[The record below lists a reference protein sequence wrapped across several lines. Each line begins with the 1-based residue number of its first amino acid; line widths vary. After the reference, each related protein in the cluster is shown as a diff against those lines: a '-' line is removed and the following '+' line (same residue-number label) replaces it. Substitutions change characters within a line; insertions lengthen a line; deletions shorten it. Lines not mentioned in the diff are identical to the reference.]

1 MLRSIFGTRR
11 MRLAAVFAPAL
22 LFAWSGVAVAQSG
35 ISNRDEVRESVVRI
49 EVEMNQ
55 GGARQ
60 GTGFIINDKRT
71 IATNNHV
78 IEGAKAIY
86 VTFLA
91 NGKPTAIPAR
101 LIATDPVGDMALIET
116 VIDIYGEP
124 VVLADYDTSPP
135 AKVTAIGYPVAAD
148 FVADNNYLPAIAF
161 EPSYT
166 VGSVAR
172 TLSNTKFLGGERL
185 IQHTAPINPG
195 NSGGPLFDD
204 CGRVIG
210 INTLRTVPKDSDYA
224 QGIFFAVDIR
234 ELHTLLEDNVVT
246 ATKADKPCT
255 PGMETKNDVVPAT
268 TKEAE
273 AIMFDRFAACIKSR
287 PCDRAICKSRY
298 GNRVSAELVSTRQA
312 DVDVRM
318 SMAEPNCKSQKDS
331 EAVSEFQR
339 CNTQQ
344 PCEFEKSCGP
354 KLEEALDADS
364 MKDRRAMFD
373 RARTKAVADC
383 KAASA
388 PGVWRGAE
396 TERASGPQPSPTKA
410 APRSSS
416 PATCRDRR
424 RAQVSSCSAPCRAS
438 ATAGPARAP
447 VQMTIDSY
455 AEPLRLD
462 LRTSDADLTAGVK
475 HVETVDTRGWLKEL
489 VGKFSVGSVVTFEEP
504 KVSPRRDV
512 LAGRRGRNA
521 GALPEGEVRRAAGRA
536 AEAGIVRLLAK

>member
-1 MLRSIFGTRR
+1 MFRSIFAARR
-11 MRLAAVFAPAL
+11 MRLAAVLAPAF
-22 LFAWSGVAVAQSG
+22 LFAWSGLAVSQSG

-101 LIATDPVGDMALIET
+101 LIATDPIGDMALIET

-255 PGMETKNDVVPAT
+255 PGMDTKNDAAPAT

-273 AIMFDRFAACIKSR
+273 AVMFDRFAACIKSR

-298 GNRVSAELVSTRQA
+298 GNRVGRVGHWPAS
-312 DVDVRM
+312 
-318 SMAEPNCKSQKDS
+318 
-331 EAVSEFQR
+331 R
-339 CNTQQ
+339 C
-344 PCEFEKSCGP
+344 
-354 KLEEALDADS
+354 
-364 MKDRRAMFD
+364 RRAHVHG
-373 RARTKAVADC
+373 RAQLQIAEGFRGRKRVPTLQHPAAVRIREELRPQAGGSARRRQHEGPARHVRPGAHQGRSRLQGGIGTRRLARGRTDKGIWTATVSNESG
-383 KAASA
+383 AALVVSCDVSGSA
-388 PGVWRGAE
+388 PGAGVILLGAV
-396 TERASGPQPSPTKA
+396 AGK
-410 APRSSS
+410 
-416 PATCRDRR
+416 RDRWTGT
-424 RAQVSSCSAPCRAS
+424 RA
-438 ATAGPARAP
+438 

-462 LRTSDADLTAGVK
+462 LKTSDADLTAGVK

-504 KVSPRRDV
+504 KVSLDETFS
-512 LAGRRGRNA
+512 LGG
-521 GALPEGEVRRAAGRA
+521 A
-536 AEAGIVRLLAK
+536 AETLAPCLKAKFVEQQQQQPE

>member
-1 MLRSIFGTRR
+1 
-11 MRLAAVFAPAL
+11 MRLAAVLAPAF
-22 LFAWSGVAVAQSG
+22 LFAWSGLAVSQSG

-101 LIATDPVGDMALIET
+101 LIATDPIGDMALIET

-255 PGMETKNDVVPAT
+255 PGMDTKNDAAPAA

-273 AIMFDRFAACIKSR
+273 AVMFDRFAACIKSR

-298 GNRVSAELVSTRQA
+298 GNRVSAELVTGRQA

-396 TERASGPQPSPTKA
+396 TDKGIWTATVSNESGA
-410 APRSSS
+410 ALVVSCDVSGSAPG
-416 PATCRDRR
+416 AGVILLGAVAGKRDRWTGT
-424 RAQVSSCSAPCRAS
+424 RA
-438 ATAGPARAP
+438 

-462 LRTSDADLTAGVK
+462 LKTSDADLTAGVK

-504 KVSPRRDV
+504 KVSLDETFS
-512 LAGRRGRNA
+512 LGG
-521 GALPEGEVRRAAGRA
+521 A
-536 AEAGIVRLLAK
+536 AETLAPCLKAKFVEQQQQQPE

>member
-1 MLRSIFGTRR
+1 MLRSILGSRGW
-11 MRLAAVFAPAL
+11 RLAAVLAPAF
-22 LFAWSGVAVAQSG
+22 LFVVLGAGVALSG
-35 ISNRDEVRESVVRI
+35 MIFDRDEVRESVVRI
-49 EVEMNQ
+49 EVELNQ

-60 GTGFIINDKRT
+60 GTGFIINDKRV

-116 VIDIYGEP
+116 IIDIYGEP

-166 VGSVAR
+166 VGTVAR
-172 TLSNTKFLGGERL
+172 TLSNTKYLGGERL
-185 IQHTAPINPG
+185 IQHTAAINPG

-210 INTLRTVPKDSDYA
+210 INTLRTVAKESDYA

-234 ELHTLLEDNVVT
+234 ELHKLLDDNVIKATSVT
-246 ATKADKPCT
+246 KPCT
-255 PGMETKNDVVPAT
+255 PGMETKEDLPPAN

-273 AIMFDRFAACIKSR
+273 AVMFDRFAACVKSR
-287 PCDRAICKSRY
+287 PCDRNICRSRY
-298 GNRVSAELVSTRQA
+298 TNRVATEMVTSRQG

-318 SMAEPNCKSQKDS
+318 TMAEPNCEGQKVS
-331 EAVSEFQR
+331 EAVGEFQR
-339 CNTQQ
+339 CNSQQ

-354 KLEEALDADS
+354 KLEEALSADN
-364 MKDRRAMFD
+364 MKDRRSMFD
-373 RARTKAVADC
+373 RARTQAVADC

-396 TERASGPQPSPTKA
+396 TDKGIWTAVVSNERGASLVVSCDVAGQTPGAGVILLGAVAGK
-410 APRSSS
+410 
-416 PATCRDRR
+416 RDRWTGT
-424 RAQVSSCSAPCRAS
+424 RA
-438 ATAGPARAP
+438 
-447 VQMTIDSY
+447 VQMTIDSFS
-455 AEPLRLD
+455 EPLRLD
-462 LRTSDADLTAGVK
+462 LKTQDADLQAGVK
-475 HVETVDTRGWLKEL
+475 HVESSDTRGWLKEL

-504 KVSPRRDV
+504 KVSLDETFSLSGAQEM
-512 LAGRRGRNA
+512 LAPC
-521 GALPEGEVRRAAGRA
+521 LK
-536 AEAGIVRLLAK
+536 AKFVEEQQQQQQQ

>member
-11 MRLAAVFAPAL
+11 MRLAAVLAPAL

-35 ISNRDEVRESVVRI
+35 ISSRDEVRESVVRI

-246 ATKADKPCT
+246 ATKADKPCS

-396 TERASGPQPSPTKA
+396 TDKGIWTATVSNESGA
-410 APRSSS
+410 ALVVSCDVSGSTPGAGVILLGSV
-416 PATCRDRR
+416 AGKRDRWTGT
-424 RAQVSSCSAPCRAS
+424 RA
-438 ATAGPARAP
+438 

-462 LRTSDADLTAGVK
+462 LKTSDADLTAGVK

-504 KVSPRRDV
+504 KVSLDETFS
-512 LAGRRGRNA
+512 LGG
-521 GALPEGEVRRAAGRA
+521 A
-536 AEAGIVRLLAK
+536 AEMLAPCLKAKFVEQQEEQQKRE